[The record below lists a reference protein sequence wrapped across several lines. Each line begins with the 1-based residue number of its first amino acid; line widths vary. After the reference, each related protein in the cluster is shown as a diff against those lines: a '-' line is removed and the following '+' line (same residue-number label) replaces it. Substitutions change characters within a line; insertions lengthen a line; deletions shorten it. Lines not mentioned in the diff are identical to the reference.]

1 LASRYKLTDNINL
14 RGAVSTGFRAPSLHQ
29 IYFNSTSTLFTN
41 GVPSE
46 VGTFSNDSQVAKL
59 LGIPQLKQEES
70 QSASVGFTAKIPEA
84 RLTLTADAYIVRI
97 DDRVVLTDQFVANTP
112 ELVTLF
118 NQAGAN
124 KAGFF
129 ANAID
134 TESKGIDIVISHKAN
149 VGNGLTL
156 KTDLSGTISSTK
168 RVGSIHASKIL
179 EDAGQINSYYSESSR
194 VYLQEAVPRVK
205 ANLTNSISVN
215 KFDFFLRNVY
225 FGQVTDP
232 NTGDANGD
240 GAVDTAVINGKTV
253 AVEHPIWGA
262 KVITDLS
269 VGYKFTESAKIVI
282 GANNLFDV
290 YPDENLESLKSSNQF
305 TYSRNVSQ
313 FGQNGR
319 FLFARLS
326 FSF

>member
-1 LASRYKLTDNINL
+1 M
-14 RGAVSTGFRAPSLHQ
+14 Q
-29 IYFNSTSTLFTN
+29 
-41 GVPSE
+41 
-46 VGTFSNDSQVAKL
+46 
-59 LGIPQLKQEES
+59 
-70 QSASVGFTAKIPEA
+70 
-84 RLTLTADAYIVRI
+84 LTLN
-97 DDRVVLTDQFVANTP
+97 QK
-112 ELVTLF
+112 ELILLL
-118 NQAGAN
+118 
-124 KAGFF
+124 
-129 ANAID
+129 AIKLD
-134 TESKGIDIVISHKAN
+134 

-156 KTDLSGTISSTK
+156 KTDLSGTLSSTK

-194 VYLQEAVPRVK
+194 VYLQEAIPRVK
-205 ANLTNSISVN
+205 ANLTNSITVN

-240 GAVDTAVINGKTV
+240 GKVDTAIINGKTV
-253 AVEHPIWGA
+253 NVEHPVWGA

-269 VGYKFTESAKIVI
+269 VGYKFTESAKIVV

-319 FLFARLS
+319 FVFARLS
-326 FSF
+326 YNF